1 MIKLYDLVFEDIEK
15 NDIDLGDK
23 TQEFNEKLELM
34 SPKLQNVL
42 IGLVTKLNDTE
53 KKELGSLINKYPDIK
68 GLESPKTPLEKKIAL
83 LQVQRVIGP
92 GEILFHLELQDS
104 SMVGDTSHDLMVKG
118 KVWEIKF
125 VKESGGPFNP
135 AKLGKITNF
144 PFSRNLYN
152 MVFFLDK
159 VTAALPKLEEDF
171 EDISPELLDALRKW
185 NTRISNKFSPAQA
198 IYQGELGRGIRDFM
212 IDLIK
217 IIKDEIEINTDDE
230 FTTVKFGG
238 INVTPK
244 DKGIDPVSI
253 QNIDN
258 DSVTLNFIG
267 KNTIKVLE
275 ILNELPYAREGDFQ
289 TDIDDSIKKVLE
301 GMPSMIIWS
310 NNGKMA
316 IIDKDELVDKIVF
329 DNITQNTFI
338 LKVEPKFWSTL

>member
-1 MIKLYDLVFEDIEK
+1 
-15 NDIDLGDK
+15 
-23 TQEFNEKLELM
+23 
-34 SPKLQNVL
+34 
-42 IGLVTKLNDTE
+42 
-53 KKELGSLINKYPDIK
+53 
-68 GLESPKTPLEKKIAL
+68 
-83 LQVQRVIGP
+83 
-92 GEILFHLELQDS
+92 
-104 SMVGDTSHDLMVKG
+104 MVGDTSHDLMVKG

-135 AKLGKITNF
+135 AKLGKITQF

-185 NTRISNKFSPAQA
+185 NTRISTKFSPSQA